1 MEYIMNDSELK
12 QEVLNLAYAI
22 GDQDGLEFSTVMY
35 ISSEL
40 NIPFKKVQVILNES
54 LFDME

>member
-1 MEYIMNDSELK
+1 MNDSELK